1 MKFVIALFRF
11 LNIKKENP
19 ANAFQIPHKAS
30 KLAKDASSLWDFISR
45 EKKAKSPENIIH
57 EICIYSDK

>member
-1 MKFVIALFRF
+1 MALFRL

-19 ANAFQIPHKAS
+19 ANAFQILHKAP

-45 EKKAKSPENIIH
+45 EKKVKSSENIIH
-57 EICIYSDK
+57 EICINL